1 MKHLV
6 QYEIEMNEK
15 NQFVIEKHI
24 KKIYDDAFLVEDLKK
39 LNFFSDNEIEDLC
52 DGKEIEYKYNDG
64 MSIVYKLH
72 DDAIEEIEIDADMY
86 QQHYETNGDV
96 NFDWNAYD

>member
-15 NQFVIEKHI
+15 NQFVSEKHI

-72 DDAIEEIEIDADMY
+72 DDLIEEIDADMY
-86 QQHYETNGDV
+86 QQHYEINGDV
-96 NFDWNAYD
+96 NFDWDAYD

>member
-15 NQFVIEKHI
+15 NQFVSEKHI
-24 KKIYDDAFLVEDLKK
+24 KKIYDDTFLVEELKK

-72 DDAIEEIEIDADMY
+72 DDMY
-86 QQHYETNGDV
+86 LQHYETNGDV
-96 NFDWNAYD
+96 NFDWDAYD